1 MSRVVVCSRRYDDC
15 MSHSSDT
22 DPSDARARE
31 LSRQRQEQMSR
42 FFVAF
47 AVVEGLLLAVSVI
60 AIYVLE
66 LIDPELGVWVLIGIG
81 VLGGTV
87 LSTYILST
95 NRRNR
100 RELDKPDLS

>member
-66 LIDPELGVWVLIGIG
+66 LIDPELGVWVLIGIA

-95 NRRNR
+95 NRRNQ

>member
-1 MSRVVVCSRRYDDC
+1 

>member
-1 MSRVVVCSRRYDDC
+1 

-31 LSRQRQEQMSR
+31 LSRRRQEQMSR

-95 NRRNR
+95 NRRNQ

>member
-1 MSRVVVCSRRYDDC
+1 

-22 DPSDARARE
+22 DPSDAGAKE
-31 LSRQRQEQMSR
+31 LARQRQEQMSR

-47 AVVEGLLLAVSVI
+47 AVVEGLLLAGSVI

-66 LIDPELGVWVLIGIG
+66 LIDPALGIWVLLGIA
-81 VLGGTV
+81 VIGGTV
-87 LSTYILST
+87 LSSCILSA
-95 NRRNR
+95 NRRSQ